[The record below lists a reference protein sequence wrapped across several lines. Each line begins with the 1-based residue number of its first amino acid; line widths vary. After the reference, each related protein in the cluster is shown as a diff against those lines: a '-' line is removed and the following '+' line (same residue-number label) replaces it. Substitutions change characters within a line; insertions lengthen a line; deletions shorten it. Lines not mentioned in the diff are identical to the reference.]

1 MATVPSI
8 AVRGSQGVWLY
19 DGPPKN
25 SVNNAFQRDNT
36 KMARGSTFSSDGKLF
51 SWCNGE
57 RIIVVSIPTCEKL
70 VEIDAPKTTCMMFSP
85 LGTYLATWEPF
96 AAVKDGKGEQPNL
109 QIWNVK
115 TGECVKGFVQKK
127 QAHWNPEWSADETLC
142 ARIVGGEIF
151 FHENSSFDSVTK
163 KFNQQKV
170 TDFSLAGGRQP
181 HHFGCYV
188 AGTKGQPS
196 FIRVYC
202 YPRIEGLQSAI
213 ANKSFF
219 KGDKVDFLW
228 NKKGTGLLLLT
239 GTEVDKTGAS
249 YYGVQNLHY
258 VGTNGDSCI
267 VQTTK
272 EGPVYNVQWSPTCTE
287 FCVIFGFMPAKAAI
301 YNLKCEITYDFGT
314 GPRNC
319 CYYSPRG
326 NMLLLAGFG
335 NLRGPAEVWDVK
347 CKQLMYSTH
356 MEDTTYLSWAPDN
369 EHILTATTAPRLR
382 VGNGFKIWHY
392 SGSLMHNESFEVN
405 TELWEVLWQ
414 PIPVSAFPE
423 KKLTYAPVAGIKP
436 AQPAASKEVY
446 RPPGARGRASNFK
459 LHEYEAPK
467 APRNPYAVIGMPEEP
482 AKQNQKKRESKK
494 NQAGETK
501 GRGGANPQ
509 REGENKTQDKDK
521 QIKNIKKKLGQIE
534 KLKEDQTEGKQ
545 LDNDQI
551 EKIKRED
558 VLRKQLQELEL

>member
-1 MATVPSI
+1 
-8 AVRGSQGVWLY
+8 VRGNQGVWVY
-19 DGPPKN
+19 EGPPSN
-25 SVNNAFQRDNT
+25 VVSNAFTRDAT
-36 KMARGSTFSSDGKLF
+36 KMARVSAFSGDGKLF
-51 SWCNGE
+51 SWCNGDK
-57 RIIVVSIPTCEKL
+57 ITVVAVPSFEKV
-70 VEIDAPKTTCMMFSP
+70 VEIDSPKTMCMAFSP

-115 TGECVKGFVQKK
+115 TGESVKGFVQKK
-127 QAHWNPEWSADETLC
+127 QMHWNPEWSADETLC

-151 FHENSSFDSVTK
+151 FHENNNFDSVTK

-170 TDFSLAGGRQP
+170 TDFSLAGGRPP

-219 KGDKVDFLW
+219 KGDKVDFMW

-287 FCVIFGFMPAKAAI
+287 FCVIFGFMPAKVAL

-326 NMLLLAGFG
+326 DMLLLAGFG

-347 CKQLMYSTH
+347 SKQMISSTQ
-356 MEDTTYLSWAPDN
+356 MDDTTYLSWCPDN

-392 SGSLMHNESFEVN
+392 TGSLIHGEPFGENA
-405 TELWEVLWQ
+405 ELWEVLWQ
-414 PIPVSAFPE
+414 PVAPSAFPE
-423 KKLTYAPVAGIKP
+423 KKLTYTPVVGVKP
-436 AQPAASKEVY
+436 SQPAASKEVY
-446 RPPGARGRASNFK
+446 RPPQARGRASNFK

-467 APRNPYAVIGMPEEP
+467 APRNPYAVIGLSEEQTQP
-482 AKQNQKKRESKK
+482 QQNRKKKEPKK
-494 NQAGETK
+494 GQANDAK
-501 GRGGANPQ
+501 GRAANNP
-509 REGENKTQDKDK
+509 REGESKAQDKDK
-521 QIKNIKKKLGQIE
+521 QIKNLKKKLGQIE
-534 KLKEDQTEGKQ
+534 KLKEDQQAGKQ

-551 EKIKRED
+551 EKMKREE
-558 VLRKQLQELEL
+558 LIRKQIQELEL